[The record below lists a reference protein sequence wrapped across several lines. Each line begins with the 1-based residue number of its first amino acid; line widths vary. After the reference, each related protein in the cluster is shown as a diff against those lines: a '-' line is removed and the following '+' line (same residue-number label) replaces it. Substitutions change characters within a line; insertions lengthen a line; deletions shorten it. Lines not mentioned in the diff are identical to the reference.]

1 MEFTPMTY
9 KETFHLIQELNTLVD
24 ELDGVVL
31 RTQQQYK
38 VRKERMAAEHTRN
51 LSKFDEDCQSAVTA
65 TRVRAQKL
73 VSEAQEI
80 QNEMRSM
87 DGKLASVD
95 KYYVKTKR
103 KRESELANV
112 KDKHYDANGD
122 YFDTLNHIKQDYAEL
137 SRRYSEDILPGL
149 INGLNYLFSSK
160 RKRDYE

>member
-38 VRKERMAAEHTRN
+38 VQKERMADEHTRN
-51 LSKFDEDCQSAVTA
+51 LSKFDEDCQNAVTA

-103 KRESELANV
+103 NAPIQSDFLAFPSF
-112 KDKHYDANGD
+112 YSIS
-122 YFDTLNHIKQDYAEL
+122 HIGRISNPASRIL
-137 SRRYSEDILPGL
+137 SIILPSISVLVFDSG
-149 INGLNYLFSSK
+149 
-160 RKRDYE
+160 